1 MFSAAMLSLS
11 LMLAPAVTV
20 PSFVSGEVQTAFC
33 SGCGCKGGPG
43 WRIHRTGKCASHK
56 NIRKECGNPP
66 SPRRCTREN

>member
-1 MFSAAMLSLS
+1 MIIAVILSLS
-11 LMLAPAVTV
+11 LVVAPTTTI
-20 PSFVSGEVQTAFC
+20 SLGSGEAQTAYC

-43 WRIHRTGKCASHK
+43 WRIIRTGKCASHK